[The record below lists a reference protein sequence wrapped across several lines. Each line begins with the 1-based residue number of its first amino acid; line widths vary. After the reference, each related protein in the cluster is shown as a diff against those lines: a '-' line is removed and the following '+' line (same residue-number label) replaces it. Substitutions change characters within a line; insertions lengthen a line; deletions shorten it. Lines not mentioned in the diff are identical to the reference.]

1 MLTMGRVDVK
11 INGKWGVICGDRW
24 TMKNTMVVCRQS
36 GLGYAAANYSTAHF
50 GRTGKILL
58 SGITCLGHESS
69 LDECLRH
76 DNLTCSQ
83 TKRIAAVKCQESK
96 HVILCLWF
104 GLIPFRH
111 SARGDSQYFTIR
123 KVQGNTS
130 IVYDVLQFPQG
141 QCFVCF
147 ISRRYA
153 YRLTTIHYNHP
164 PYQIR
169 PDEISTAPKICMN
182 FPL

>member
-96 HVILCLWF
+96 YVILCLWF

-130 IVYDVLQFPQG
+130 IVYNAL
-141 QCFVCF
+141 
-147 ISRRYA
+147 
-153 YRLTTIHYNHP
+153 
-164 PYQIR
+164 
-169 PDEISTAPKICMN
+169 
-182 FPL
+182 